1 MDAPPKKQRSPVFY
15 VFLGCGIVILLMMI
29 GGGVVCGGCYMAA
42 KNMQDDLVDP
52 KKQAANAEKALGQLP
67 KGYHP
72 VVTLSM
78 PFGMMDM
85 VVLGD
90 RPPLADGGADHDF
103 DRGFMF
109 FRVMANENAKR
120 AQTFFDEE
128 DGDTS
133 GLRASG
139 INVDAKDILK
149 RGTAKTATGTAV
161 KWVATRGTLTT
172 NNGGT
177 AREGLNTLLWFTCP
191 QDQAMRVGVWMS
203 GDPDP
208 SKPAADLDLTGT
220 VADEEQVISF
230 TKQLAPCG
238 K

>member
-15 VFLGCGIVILLMMI
+15 VFMGCGLVILMMML
-29 GGGVVCGGCYMAA
+29 GGAVVCGGCYY
-42 KNMQDDLVDP
+42 KVQDMQKDLVDP
-52 KKQAANAEKALGQLP
+52 ARQAENAEKQLGALP

-72 VVTLSM
+72 VSSLSF
-78 PFGMMDM
+78 FGMMDM

-90 RPPLADGGADHDF
+90 RPPLADGGPDHDF
-103 DRGFMF
+103 ERGFMF
-109 FRVMANENAKR
+109 FRVMANENARR
-120 AQTFFDEE
+120 AQAFFDDEN
-128 DGDTS
+128 GDAA

-149 RGTAKTATGTAV
+149 RGTAKTSTGTPV

-172 NNGGT
+172 QNGGT
-177 AREGLNTLLWFTCP
+177 SREGLNTMMWFTCP
-191 QDQAMRVGVWMS
+191 QDQSMRVGVWMM

-208 SKPAADLDLTGT
+208 AKPAAELELVGT
-220 VADEEQVISF
+220 VADEDQVVPFIL
-230 TKQLAPCG
+230 QLAPCG